1 MEKLSWEYADVIPK
15 LNIQVWSTDVPKL
28 KSFLKFYQP
37 NRLKLFS
44 LNVTCKCRTTSV
56 RGFCKRYRI

>member
-28 KSFLKFYQP
+28 KSFLKFI
-37 NRLKLFS
+37 S
-44 LNVTCKCRTTSV
+44 LT
-56 RGFCKRYRI
+56 G